1 MFYVY
6 ILYNVE
12 YDHFYIGHTDDVD
25 RRLDEHNHP
34 EENTKFTSKYLPW
47 ELVLSFPVSSE
58 RGAAIRVEKFIKS
71 QKSKIFIKTLIAEKD
86 NEAYFTTLTNNVLQ
100 KKLVRTIPSLRD

>member
-25 RRLDEHNHP
+25 RRLEEHNHP
-34 EENTKFTSKYLPW
+34 VENTKYTSKYLPW
-47 ELVLSFPVSSE
+47 ELKLAFPVSSK
-58 RGAAIRVEKFIKS
+58 RGDAISVEKFIKN
-71 QKSKIFIKTLIAEKD
+71 QKSKIFLNKLIAEKNND
-86 NEAYFTTLTNNVLQ
+86 TYFTSLINNVLQ
-100 KKLVRTIPSLRD
+100 RKLVSAIPRPRD